1 MMNAMEIKRNDQAP
15 AGTMRMSEKEFNLI
29 SRFIYSELGIKMP
42 PAKKLMLSVRL
53 SRRLK
58 TLGLPS
64 YMEYYNYLFTTK
76 DRDEEFNLMIDAV
89 TTNKTE
95 FFREPNHFTVL
106 VRDVLPGMLQ
116 SKQVRAGKPLEV
128 WCAGCSTGEEAY
140 TLAFVL
146 EDFFQSIPGGD
157 YRILATDVSR
167 RVLRVASDGVYRDG
181 ALGPIPQ
188 QLKRKY
194 LMKGKGSF
202 DGQHRV
208 VPELRKKIKFRQ
220 LNFMDADFGIRS
232 PMNVIFCRNVV
243 IYFDKQTQVEFFGKI
258 FHHLNPG
265 GFLFIG
271 SSETLFGI
279 SESFTSVGPT
289 VYRRS

>member
-1 MMNAMEIKRNDQAP
+1 MMNAMEIRRNDQAP

-29 SRFIYSELGIKMP
+29 SKFIYSELGIKMP

-53 SRRLK
+53 SRRIK
-58 TLGLPS
+58 TLGLSS
-64 YMEYYNYLFTTK
+64 YMDYYNHLFTTK
-76 DRDEEFNLMIDAV
+76 DRDEEYNLMIDAV

-106 VRDVLPGMLQ
+106 ARDVLPLMAQAKL
-116 SKQVRAGKPLEV
+116 VRAGKPLEV

-140 TLAFVL
+140 TLAMVL
-146 EDFFQSIPGGD
+146 EDFVHSIPGAD

-167 RVLRVASDGVYRDG
+167 RVLRVAKEGIYRDG
-181 ALGPIPQ
+181 ALGPVPPQ
-188 QLKRKY
+188 FKRKY
-194 LMKGKGSF
+194 FMRGKGTF
-202 DGQHRV
+202 EGHHRV
-208 VPELRKKIKFRQ
+208 VPELRKKVTFRQ
-220 LNFMDADFGIRS
+220 LNFMDADFGIRTRMS
-232 PMNVIFCRNVV
+232 VVFCRNVV
-243 IYFDKQTQVEFFGKI
+243 IYFDRQTQVEFFGKI
-258 FHHLNPG
+258 FHHLDPG